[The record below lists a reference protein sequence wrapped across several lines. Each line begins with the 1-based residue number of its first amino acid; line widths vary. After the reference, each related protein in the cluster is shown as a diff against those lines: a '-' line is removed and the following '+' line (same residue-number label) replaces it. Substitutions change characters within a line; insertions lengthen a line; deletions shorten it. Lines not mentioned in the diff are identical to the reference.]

1 MSDSLR
7 INLAHESA
15 ATSKGAGDGGPCA
28 AFAPEATR
36 LARRIWEA
44 FAREKMRTSNVA
56 LPKWEALDD
65 GRRTEIISL
74 SVEALGSVEM
84 KGPGGRGPAGSG
96 PVI

>member
-1 MSDSLR
+1 
-7 INLAHESA
+7 
-15 ATSKGAGDGGPCA
+15 
-28 AFAPEATR
+28 
-36 LARRIWEA
+36 
-44 FAREKMRTSNVA
+44 MRTSNVA